1 MDIRDRKVLILGGYG
16 MVGMAV
22 NRKLAEEQP
31 AEMIIASMWE
41 AEARAAVKQMKQE
54 APDVRCTPVWGNIF
68 VQDSLKDLSRDEIL
82 NNPEL
87 RTRLIADVMEPL
99 DDDIMEHS
107 TLRQI
112 INRHRPHIIIDSVNS
127 VSGLAYQDIYH
138 SYYMVKKELDSAREQ
153 DALTGGFLSEVEKLM
168 ATLYIPQI
176 IRHIQVL
183 YASMIE
189 NNTKV
194 YIKIGT
200 SGTGGMGLNIP
211 YTHSEEKPSRV
222 LLSKSSLAGAHTM
235 LLFLMGRTPDAP
247 ITKEIKPAAAIAWKA
262 IDYGVIKKRGQPIEL
277 VDCSPKEAVVLDGTF
292 SFHDRGNWHSLD
304 QNLESVY
311 IDTGENGTFSLA
323 EFECITTIGQMEF
336 VTPEEIATNVI
347 LEIKGDNTGRDIIN
361 ALDNAIMGPTYRA
374 GSMRVQ
380 ALERMRILA
389 EQHGVDS
396 VAFEL
401 LGPPRLSKLLHE
413 ADLLRQ
419 VRGSLR
425 AVAEADTRAL
435 TLELEKRV
443 AESPDVRSKIVS
455 IGIPILM
462 SDGRRLLRGPLVEIP
477 PALGRT
483 ETPITPRDVDTWAE
497 AGWVDLREI
506 NVKKWQAR
514 AQTILAD
521 TGGIPPGDSSSRF
534 EHDHKYWLV
543 DEPLNVGK
551 LAAWIF
557 VHEDKGLRVKR

>member
-1 MDIRDRKVLILGGYG
+1 MDIRNRKVLILGGYG

-22 NRKLAEEQP
+22 IRKLAEENP
-31 AEMIIASMWE
+31 AELIIGSMLEQE
-41 AEARAAVKQMKQE
+41 AMAAVEQIRQE
-54 APDVRCTPVWGNIF
+54 AAEVRLTPVWGNIF
-68 VQDSLKDLSRDEIL
+68 VRDSLKDLTREEIL
-82 NNPEL
+82 NHPEH
-87 RTRLIADVMEPL
+87 RARLIADVMGPL
-99 DDDIMEHS
+99 DKDIVEHS

-112 INRHRPHIIIDSVNS
+112 IAHHRPHIIIDSVNS
-127 VSGLAYQDIYH
+127 ATGLAYQDIYH
-138 SYYMVKKELDSAREQ
+138 SYYMVNKELAAARDR
-153 DALTGGFLSEVEKLM
+153 DALTEGLLSEVEKLM
-168 ATLYIPQI
+168 ATLYTPQI
-176 IRHIQVL
+176 IRHIQIL
-183 YASMIE
+183 YTSMIE
-189 NNTKV
+189 NKTRI

-262 IDYGVIKKRGQPIEL
+262 IGYGTIRKRGQPIEM
-277 VDCSPKEAVVLDGTF
+277 VDCSPEEAMVLDGTF
-292 SFHDRGNWHSLD
+292 RFKNGGNWHSLD
-304 QNLESVY
+304 RQLESVY
-311 IDTGENGTFSLA
+311 VDTGENGTFSLG
-323 EFECITTIGQMEF
+323 EFECITSIGQMEF

-347 LEIKGDNTGRDIIN
+347 LEIKGDNTGSDIIN

-380 ALERMRILA
+380 ALTRMRSLA
-389 EQHGVDS
+389 AKHGVDS

-425 AVAEADTRAL
+425 AIAEADTREL
-435 TLELEKRV
+435 TSELEKRV
-443 AESPDVRSKIVS
+443 AEHPEVRSNIIS

-477 PALGRT
+477 SALGRSEAPAT
-483 ETPITPRDVDTWAE
+483 AKDINVWAG
-497 AGWVDLREI
+497 AGWVDLRPS
-506 NVKKWQAR
+506 NVEKWQSR
-514 AQTILAD
+514 AQAILAE
-521 TGGIPPGDSSSRF
+521 TTAIPLDNTSSRF
-534 EHDHKYWLV
+534 DQDHEYWSV

>member
-1 MDIRDRKVLILGGYG
+1 MDIHNRKVLILGGYG

-31 AEMIIASMWE
+31 AEIMIASMWE

-68 VQDSLKDLSRDEIL
+68 VRDSLKDLSRDEIL
-82 NNPEL
+82 NQPEH
-87 RTRLIADVMEPL
+87 RARLIADVMEPL
-99 DDDIMEHS
+99 DDNIMEHS
-107 TLRQI
+107 TLRRI

-127 VSGLAYQDIYH
+127 ATGLAYQDVYH
-138 SYYMVKKELDSAREQ
+138 SYYMVKKELAAARDQ
-153 DALTGGFLSEVEKLM
+153 DALTGEFLCEVEKLM

-176 IRHIQVL
+176 IRHIQIL

-189 NNTKV
+189 NDTRV

-277 VDCSPKEAVVLDGTF
+277 VDCPPQEALVLDGTF
-292 SFHDRGNWHSLD
+292 SFRDRGNWHSLGH
-304 QNLESVY
+304 NLESVY
-311 IDTGENGTFSLA
+311 IDTGENGTFSLG

-380 ALERMRILA
+380 ALERMRALA

-419 VRGSLR
+419 VRGSIR
-425 AVAEADTRAL
+425 AIAEANSHELA
-435 TLELEKRV
+435 LELEKRV
-443 AESPDVRSKIVS
+443 ANYPQVRSKIIS

-462 SDGRRLLRGPLVEIP
+462 SDGRRLLRGPVVEIP

-483 ETPITPRDVDTWAE
+483 ETPITPKDVDTWAE
-497 AGWVDLREI
+497 AGWVDLRQA
-506 NVKKWQAR
+506 NVEKWQSRAR
-514 AQTILAD
+514 TIMAE
-521 TGGIPPGDSSSRF
+521 TESIPAEESSSRY
-534 EHDHKYWLV
+534 EHAHEYWSV
-543 DEPLNVGK
+543 DEPLNAGK

-557 VHEDKGLRVKR
+557 IHEDKGLRVKR

>member
-1 MDIRDRKVLILGGYG
+1 MDIHNRKILILGGYG

-22 NRKLAEEQP
+22 NRKLADEQP

-41 AEARAAVKQMKQE
+41 EEARAAVEQMNQE

-68 VQDSLKDLSRDEIL
+68 VRDNLKDLSRDEIL
-82 NNPEL
+82 NNPQH

-99 DDDIMEHS
+99 DDEIMEHS

-112 INRHRPHIIIDSVNS
+112 INCHQPHIIIDSVNS
-127 VSGLAYQDIYH
+127 AAGLAYQDIYH
-138 SYYMVKKELDSAREQ
+138 SYYMLKKEMATAREQ
-153 DALTGGFLSEVEKLM
+153 DTLTGGFLSEVEKLM
-168 ATLYIPQI
+168 ATLYTPQI
-176 IRHIQVL
+176 IRHIQIL

-189 NNTKV
+189 NDTKV

-262 IDYGVIKKRGQPIEL
+262 IKYGVIKKLGQPIEL
-277 VDCSPKEAVVLDGTF
+277 VDCPPEEAVVLNGTF
-292 SFHDRGNWHSLD
+292 SFQDRGNWHSLGQD
-304 QNLESVY
+304 LESVY

-347 LEIKGDNTGRDIIN
+347 LEIKGDNTGHDIIN

-380 ALERMRILA
+380 ALERMRTLV

-419 VRGSLR
+419 VRGSIR
-425 AVAEADTRAL
+425 AIAEADTHELA
-435 TLELEKRV
+435 LELEKRV
-443 AESPDVRSKIVS
+443 ADNSEVRSKIIS
-455 IGIPILM
+455 IGIPILL
-462 SDGRRLLRGPLVEIP
+462 SDGRRLLRGPVVEIP
-477 PALGRT
+477 PSLGRT
-483 ETPITPRDVDTWAE
+483 EAPTTPGDVDTWAE

-514 AQTILAD
+514 AQTILAEA
-521 TGGIPPGDSSSRF
+521 GGIPPDDSSSRF
-534 EHDHKYWLV
+534 EHDYKYWAA

-551 LAAWIF
+551 VAAWIF

>member
-68 VQDSLKDLSRDEIL
+68 VRDSLKDLSRDEIL

-87 RTRLIADVMEPL
+87 RTHLIADVMEPL

>member
-1 MDIRDRKVLILGGYG
+1 MDIHNRKALILGGYG

-22 NRKLAEEQP
+22 NRKLAEERP

-68 VQDSLKDLSRDEIL
+68 VRDSLKDLTRDEIL
-82 NNPEL
+82 NNPEH
-87 RTRLIADVMEPL
+87 RAHLIADVMEPL
-99 DDDIMEHS
+99 DEDIMEHS

-138 SYYMVKKELDSAREQ
+138 SYYMVKKELAAARDQNILAGE
-153 DALTGGFLSEVEKLM
+153 FLSEVEKLM
-168 ATLYIPQI
+168 ATLYTPQI
-176 IRHIQVL
+176 IRHIQIL

-189 NNTKV
+189 NDTKV

-222 LLSKSSLAGAHTM
+222 LLSKSALAGAHTM

-262 IDYGVIKKRGQPIEL
+262 IDYGVIKKLGRPIEL
-277 VDCSPKEAVVLDGTF
+277 VDCPPEEAVVLDGTF
-292 SFHDRGNWHSLD
+292 SFQDSGNWHSLG

-380 ALERMRILA
+380 ALERMRALT

-419 VRGSLR
+419 VRGSIR
-425 AVAEADTRAL
+425 AIAEANSHELA
-435 TLELEKRV
+435 LELEKRV
-443 AESPDVRSKIVS
+443 GKYPQVRSKIIS

-483 ETPITPRDVDTWAE
+483 ETPTTPGDVNTWAE
-497 AGWVDLREI
+497 TGWVDLRQA
-506 NVKKWQAR
+506 NVEKWQSRAR
-514 AQTILAD
+514 TIIAEMES
-521 TGGIPPGDSSSRF
+521 IPAEESSSRVSSF
-534 EHDHKYWLV
+534 V
-543 DEPLNVGK
+543 S
-551 LAAWIF
+551 ASTTAWI
-557 VHEDKGLRVKR
+557 DPRTWRRRSAS

>member
-68 VQDSLKDLSRDEIL
+68 VRDSLKDLSRDEIL

-87 RTRLIADVMEPL
+87 RTHLIADVMEPL

-262 IDYGVIKKRGQPIEL
+262 IDFGVIKKRGQPIEL

-514 AQTILAD
+514 AQMILAD

-557 VHEDKGLRVKR
+557 IHEDKGLRVKR